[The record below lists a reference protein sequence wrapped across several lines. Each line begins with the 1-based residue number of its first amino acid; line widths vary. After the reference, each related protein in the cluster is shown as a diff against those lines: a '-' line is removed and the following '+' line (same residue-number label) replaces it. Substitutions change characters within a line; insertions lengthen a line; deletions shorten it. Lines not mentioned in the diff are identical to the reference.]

1 MWIDLYDF
9 DGTIFKGD
17 STRVFWLYCLRKKP
31 ALAKHLPRQLAALL
45 MMACKRWDL
54 TRGKGVFLRFVRDI
68 DLESMAERFWVEP
81 RIQRR
86 VAPWF
91 GKRDDALPTVIASAS
106 PEILLAPIARRYGVR
121 RLIATRIDPR
131 TGALT
136 SPNCKGE
143 EKVGRLREA
152 LPGAMIRAMYTDDRR
167 ADGPLLAMAQQK
179 YIVRRGVVKRVW

>member
-54 TRGKGVFLRFVRDI
+54 TRGKGAFLCFVQDI
-68 DLESMAERFWVEP
+68 DVAAMAERFWAEP
-81 RIQRR
+81 GMLRRI
-86 VAPWF
+86 APWF
-91 GKRDDALPTVIASAS
+91 QGRDDALPTVIASAS
-106 PEILLAPIARRYGVR
+106 PEILLAPIARKYVVEH
-121 RLIATRIDPR
+121 LIATRIDPR

-136 SPNCKGE
+136 SPNCKGQ
-143 EKVGRLREA
+143 EKVKRLGEV
-152 LPGAMIRAMYTDDRR
+152 LPGAKVRAMYTDDRR

-179 YIVRRGVVKRVW
+179 YIVRRGAVKRVW